1 MNELYAEAVVKR
13 KDTFTTIGL
22 RVLMIIGAL
31 AGFFLIMTGNLLSFL
46 GVAILVAVFY
56 FYPRLSV
63 EYEYVFVDGQLDFDK
78 ISGKSKR
85 KTMLRIDFEQVDI
98 MAPVNSHALDSYR
111 HIQLEKKD
119 FTSQNKDSKPYAVI
133 VNKDNKKLM
142 VLFEPNDRM
151 LDMIK
156 QKSARKR
163 NILKTHEAAADLRI
177 CTSLLILYF

>member
-1 MNELYAEAVVKR
+1 MMNNQYAETAVKR
-13 KDTFTTIGL
+13 KDTAATIGL
-22 RVLMIIGAL
+22 RILMI
-31 AGFFLIMTGNLLSFL
+31 L
-46 GVAILVAVFY
+46 GVAAGLFLMLLGGFYSFIGVAIVLLVIF

-63 EYEYVFVDGQLDFDK
+63 EYEYIYVDGQLDFDK
-78 ISGKSKR
+78 IMGKAKR

-98 MAPVNSHALDSYR
+98 MAPVNSHALDSYI

-156 QKSARKR
+156 QKSARK
-163 NILKTHEAAADLRI
+163 LVT
-177 CTSLLILYF
+177 Y